1 MKPFNLATMERLK
14 SYKKRIKEHKSVEEE
29 ELMFVV
35 QSAYTNFNIYICHS
49 RGEYREKETERHRDM

>member
-1 MKPFNLATMERLK
+1 MERLK

-35 QSAYTNFNIYICHS
+35 QSAFTNFNIYICHS
-49 RGEYREKETERHRDM
+49 RGEYREKETFIDIETETHRDRDP